1 MGVRFK
7 GVGIDH
13 ALFED
18 LSVSLGFFDRFQG
31 FGVGISFDLVGI
43 MYGDDSWFVE
53 GCSDFVDDVGFEKV
67 KVQLGLS
74 AHVEGES
81 AYLTFHFSVLGSVAV
96 IFRASRRKLDDVIPR
111 FQFAGKFAEIV
122 SRGIPLCGL
131 TF

>member
-1 MGVRFK
+1 MRMRTDCVR
-7 GVGIDH
+7 VIGIT
-13 ALFED
+13 
-18 LSVSLGFFDRFQG
+18 
-31 FGVGISFDLVGI
+31 
-43 MYGDDSWFVE
+43 YGDDSWFVE